1 MNRRRSPIGTAAFD
15 RLRMVDKAWEV
26 RYNFLVQANQ
36 ISSVSVGV
44 GPPGENRKPGEN
56 PGRDRRCKRVS
67 FLPEAKAGHWGNLRR
82 RRGRERSE
90 SVPTREVRRPA
101 WEECTRAPGIGA
113 VWCSQ
118 KERGKR
124 PRQFVIDCRGLL
136 FPFPTV
142 DPECIGGIPPGK
154 EDVFMRRGR
163 RRGLS
168 LLLVLVMLLGLL
180 PGTAWAAAPIGNV
193 TFSVETKTIDGNC
206 LVQPMEEELYAGD
219 TVYTILSRVAAE
231 QGLLVEGADTGYVT
245 RIGEFG
251 SYTDSDYGSESGWM
265 VLLNNDYETWPLPE
279 LKDGD
284 SVRFCYT
291 YKTYGHD
298 IDLIDLKERLEE
310 KVALASEYTG
320 ENEVAVYAALG
331 EAAEKLLEIEECGSN
346 QAYIDSL
353 GTMVY
358 GAGSDAEKLKVLI
371 NKLDVTLAGNEY
383 VPTQNVE
390 IQVLDSSSGQ
400 AATEFVA
407 GRSYQLRAV
416 FDPDNASWQQGEW
429 KLVTGIGADA
439 TVTEDGVLTITGVSG
454 QSHALTVQ
462 FWHPEAG
469 NGCFSKYLGDIQ
481 GPQTEQDRVNV
492 AQNQLTWDSI
502 KGENAYSYAVTS
514 NFSVPTQLEIE
525 GKTVEV
531 SCASDDSTGALSAY
545 KNGTG
550 TAWDVYVSRP
560 AAQDVSCNLTVTL
573 SCGEA
578 KATKQFPIT
587 VKAEGVNED
596 KTSVVVY
603 GDLMSGIA
611 SGYASATEAWT
622 VLEMTAYNGSELS
635 AATGTDIAKA
645 LAAVAQGNASVPEAI
660 SNRDYITS
668 EPWNIPYVLMVYD
681 AAGANTSEFTNT
693 REELKSSLVTRLNGV
708 GDSTDVED
716 VTPALAALAAYYGKG
731 DAELDQAVDKG
742 ISWLS
747 AHQNSDGT
755 FSTYGTSNANTTA
768 LAIVA
773 LSALGIDAHTDSRF
787 IKNNKSAL
795 EGLFSFAL
803 ADNTGFGYKGNVT
816 LNTLATEQGFRALVS
831 YARMKANGAPYN
843 IYLEAKNSK
852 DTVPAPNITATV
864 KPGEGSGTGGSGEN
878 PQKTVTVTV
887 SVMVP
892 PEGGA
897 EGQYTYNHDSARYTN
912 LLGSSRKVT
921 VASGTTALSV
931 LKSALDGAS
940 ISYRESSG
948 YVSEINGLAAFDHGP
963 RSGWQYM
970 VDGTAPQEGASTY
983 MFSKNAELVWYYTD
997 DYTKEKDAASW
1008 GGGDQTGEAAA
1019 VKEQADGSYQVTLPK
1034 GSTGSVLVT
1043 IPKVSKGDLLVIVH
1057 ADGTQEVVKKSV
1069 IQNGTG
1075 YLMLDEN
1082 ATVKAVD
1089 YVSDFGDVKE
1099 SAWYADAVDFT
1110 AGRGLFSGVG
1120 GGNFAPDETL
1130 NRGMVVT
1137 VLYALEEAGAQKT
1150 EGLFSDVAGDAWYA
1164 QGTAWAMKS
1173 GIVSGYG
1180 DGQFGPDDAIT
1191 REQLALMLYRY
1202 AQYMKLSTG
1211 AGASLN
1217 AFGDKEAVSSWAQ
1230 QAMSWAV
1237 SAGILGGTPE
1247 GNLNPGGTATRA
1259 EAAVMVSQFVTW
1271 MLKGI

>member
-1 MNRRRSPIGTAAFD
+1 
-15 RLRMVDKAWEV
+15 
-26 RYNFLVQANQ
+26 
-36 ISSVSVGV
+36 
-44 GPPGENRKPGEN
+44 
-56 PGRDRRCKRVS
+56 
-67 FLPEAKAGHWGNLRR
+67 
-82 RRGRERSE
+82 
-90 SVPTREVRRPA
+90 
-101 WEECTRAPGIGA
+101 
-113 VWCSQ
+113 
-118 KERGKR
+118 
-124 PRQFVIDCRGLL
+124 
-136 FPFPTV
+136 
-142 DPECIGGIPPGK
+142 
-154 EDVFMRRGR
+154 MRRGR

-439 TVTEDGVLTITGVSG
+439 TVTEDGILSITGVNG
-454 QSHALTVQ
+454 TLHTLVVQ
-462 FWHPEAG
+462 FWHPEASG
-469 NGCFSKYLGDIQ
+469 GCFTKTLSGIK
-481 GPQTEQDRVNV
+481 GPQTEQDCINV

-514 NFSVPTQLEIE
+514 NLSLPTQMEIE
-525 GKTVEV
+525 GQNVSISWSCDASTEV
-531 SCASDDSTGALSAY
+531 VSIW
-545 KNGTG
+545 NGTA
-550 TAWDVYVSRP
+550 TVVRP
-560 AAQDVSCNLTVTL
+560 LAQDVSCTLTATL
-573 SCGEA
+573 SIGDKTLE
-578 KATKQFPIT
+578 KTFPIT

-603 GDLMSGIA
+603 GDLLSGIA
-611 SGYASATEAWT
+611 SWYAAATEAWT
-622 VLEMTAYNGSELS
+622 VLDMTAYNGSRLS
-635 AATGTDIAKA
+635 ADSGTELAKA
-645 LAAVAQGNASVPEAI
+645 LVAAAQGNASVPDTI
-660 SNRDYITS
+660 SSHNYAS

-681 AAGANTSEFTNT
+681 AAGADTSGFTNT
-693 REELKSSLVTRLNGV
+693 REDLKSSLKTRLNGV

-716 VTPALAALAAYYGKG
+716 VTPALAALATYYGKG

-747 AHQNSDGT
+747 AHQNRDGT

-768 LAIVA
+768 LAVVA

-816 LNTLATEQGFRALVS
+816 LNALATEQGFRALVS
-831 YARMKANGAPYN
+831 YARMKDNNKAYN
-843 IYLEAKNSK
+843 IYLEAKDST
-852 DTVPAPNITATV
+852 DTVSAPDITATV
-864 KPGEGSGTGGSGEN
+864 KPGGGSGSGSSGGTS
-878 PQKTVTVTV
+878 QVTVTV

-1043 IPKVSKGDLLVIVH
+1043 IPKVSKGDLLVIVR

-1164 QGTAWAMKS
+1164 QGTAWAVKS

-1191 REQLALMLYRY
+1191 REQLALILYRY

-1271 MLKGI
+1271 MLGA

>member
-1 MNRRRSPIGTAAFD
+1 MNRCRSPVGTAAFD

-82 RRGRERSE
+82 RRERERSE

-124 PRQFVIDCRGLL
+124 PRQFVMDCRGLL
-136 FPFPTV
+136 FPFPAV

-180 PGTAWAAAPIGNV
+180 PGTAWAADEKAEFSVAISNCVQVGSNEEDSPLYLCNTVAPKEASKVVFSDFEGKITQQFSMIASLGNALEMNTNIAPINQNYALDLSALEGRGWTVNEDYKTYDFSHCYAYWIV
-193 TFSVETKTIDGNC
+193 DDDDNEAWFIVKAAEEQSQDESAPFSVSIGKVRSCTENGYTYTEWDGRKIS
-206 LVQPMEEELYAGD
+206 VDLYTVEIPFGTPSVTLTFDQERLAYAYDANGTYVSACGTYENNGQSGLTTAQVTAGD
-219 TVYTILSRVAAE
+219 TGVMPDFIRVQTPYTAEWVSDTLYAVQFEYSYTFTASVNGAPLTEMTYTPNAYQYHDEMNHKTVTVGVYTLQVPENTETVNFVFSDFCLAYNYKKNGE
-231 QGLLVEGADTGYVT
+231 YLGGWYQDYTTGVKT
-245 RIGEFG
+245 A
-251 SYTDSDYGSESGWM
+251 SVPVDYGTEMSPADGELDYIQIQTPYVGSSSTLLYAITFEKKGAQPSEPQEPGKQE
-265 VLLNNDYETWPLPE
+265 VQ
-279 LKDGD
+279 
-284 SVRFCYT
+284 
-291 YKTYGHD
+291 
-298 IDLIDLKERLEE
+298 ID
-310 KVALASEYTG
+310 A
-320 ENEVAVYAALG
+320 
-331 EAAEKLLEIEECGSN
+331 LLEGIAARYQDTYSN
-346 QAYIDSL
+346 SKVIIDMSAYKALNPSTQFVTTPETKQNYINFVLDALNKENVDSNSYSLAIL
-353 GTMVY
+353 GTQSIGVDPRQLY
-358 GAGSDAEKLKVLI
+358 PVNSNIPIDA
-371 NKLDVTLAGNEY
+371 VTGL
-383 VPTQNVE
+383 
-390 IQVLDSSSGQ
+390 
-400 AATEFVA
+400 
-407 GRSYQLRAV
+407 
-416 FDPDNASWQQGEW
+416 NASTHSDSAWTAPFILAAYNQGKYGTETYEQALITAVLEDQHDDGSWQEYSDSIQTTSNMVMGLSFYYDNETV
-429 KLVTGIGADA
+429 KAAVDKAVEYLSKQQKEDGTFDAYGSGADA
-439 TVTEDGVLTITGVSG
+439 DTCAMVVT
-454 QSHALTVQ
+454 
-462 FWHPEAG
+462 
-469 NGCFSKYLGDIQ
+469 
-481 GPQTEQDRVNV
+481 
-492 AQNQLTWDSI
+492 
-502 KGENAYSYAVTS
+502 
-514 NFSVPTQLEIE
+514 
-525 GKTVEV
+525 
-531 SCASDDSTGALSAY
+531 
-545 KNGTG
+545 
-550 TAWDVYVSRP
+550 
-560 AAQDVSCNLTVTL
+560 
-573 SCGEA
+573 
-578 KATKQFPIT
+578 
-587 VKAEGVNED
+587 
-596 KTSVVVY
+596 
-603 GDLMSGIA
+603 
-611 SGYASATEAWT
+611 
-622 VLEMTAYNGSELS
+622 
-635 AATGTDIAKA
+635 A
-645 LAAVAQGNASVPEAI
+645 LAAVGINPDSDARFVKNGN
-660 SNRDYITS
+660 
-668 EPWNIPYVLMVYD
+668 
-681 AAGANTSEFTNT
+681 
-693 REELKSSLVTRLNGV
+693 
-708 GDSTDVED
+708 
-716 VTPALAALAAYYGKG
+716 
-731 DAELDQAVDKG
+731 
-742 ISWLS
+742 
-747 AHQNSDGT
+747 
-755 FSTYGTSNANTTA
+755 
-768 LAIVA
+768 
-773 LSALGIDAHTDSRF
+773 SALD
-787 IKNNKSAL
+787 
-795 EGLFSFAL
+795 GLLTFAL
-803 ADNTGFGYKGNVT
+803 ADNSGFGYQD
-816 LNTLATEQGFRALVS
+816 NTSFNSYATEDGFRALIAASRVM
-831 YARMKANGAPYN
+831 ADGKAYN
-843 IYLEAKNSK
+843 IYDFSANTDLEPGRATGDGAVTPPVNPDPGNSNVTVYFTMK
-852 DTVPAPNITATV
+852 ADTGYWVSRKAVTV
-864 KPGEGSGTGGSGEN
+864 KEGS
-878 PQKTVTVTV
+878 TVYHVF
-887 SVMVP
+887 
-892 PEGGA
+892 
-897 EGQYTYNHDSARYTN
+897 
-912 LLGSSRKVT
+912 
-921 VASGTTALSV
+921 TTALEGTGITYTGAENGYISSV
-931 LKSALDGAS
+931 TKDGKTLG
-940 ISYRESSG
+940 EFTSG
-948 YVSEINGLAAFDHGP
+948 KD
-963 RSGWQYM
+963 SGWLYK
-970 VDGTAPQEGASTY
+970 VNGTLPDTGLTSY
-983 MFSKNAELVWYYTD
+983 VVKNGDEVLWYYTTD
-997 DYTKEKDAASW
+997 WTTDPDAGSVTLHP
-1008 GGGDQTGEAAA
+1008 DPNTV